1 VARTTLSTAQLYAV
15 LDREFRSRKPA
26 ACTACSV
33 PLPYWCP
40 APDEVSANW
49 MIGTPRVCQHR
60 CHILI
65 AELVTLLWSRYDL
78 IAPVGRDSQRPT
90 RRDCSG

>member
-1 VARTTLSTAQLYAV
+1 MARTTLSTAQLYGV
-15 LDREFRSRKPA
+15 LDREFRKRKPA
-26 ACTACSV
+26 ACVACSV

-60 CHILI
+60 CHIVI
-65 AELVTLLWSRYDL
+65 AELVTLLWSRYEV
-78 IAPVGRDSQRPT
+78 APPVQRAAQGPTQRDSF
-90 RRDCSG
+90 G

>member
-1 VARTTLSTAQLYAV
+1 MARTTLSTAQLYAV
-15 LDREFRSRKPA
+15 LDREFRKRKPA
-26 ACTACSV
+26 ACVACSV

-60 CHILI
+60 CHIVI
-65 AELVTLLWSRYDL
+65 AELVTFLWSRYDL
-78 IAPVGRDSQRPT
+78 IAPVGRDSPRPT
-90 RRDCSG
+90 RRSP